1 MGIIVFIVFGYP
13 GQKNFIRTVG
23 VYSHRKIQFC
33 IVVGRHGVP
42 CPYFMNKH
50 SFSPQASNIVCRPS
64 VSSRARLE
72 TGTIPSSSRASFA
85 WRSACKRMIV
95 RGQEPSTIWRPS
107 VNSRALTVY
116 QRFQRQ
122 DALQETGE
130 YKCCYPGPPRNAI
143 RTVEVYSHR
152 KIQFCI
158 AVRVRHAVPLQGR

>member
-50 SFSPQASNIVCRPS
+50 SFSPQASNIVCRP
-64 VSSRARLE
+64 L
-72 TGTIPSSSRASFA
+72 
-85 WRSACKRMIV
+85 
-95 RGQEPSTIWRPS
+95 

-158 AVRVRHAVPLQGR
+158 AVRARHAVPLQGR